1 MTQPIVFDNNTMVG
15 KYPWDSE
22 SGATH
27 SYDTLSMAVMTDN
40 APLMQSP
47 YEFVDEYHAETTTPE
62 GADEGQTGD
71 QGGDADGENFGQDQG
86 GEDTEMK
93 QMSTDIP
100 GKVVET
106 TSKIPVVGP
115 AIASMGILGI
125 AAIVGGTWWFMSR
138 RKDREQFAAMYN
150 AMEAHG
156 TQ

>member
-1 MTQPIVFDNNTMVG
+1 MTQPVVFDNNTMVG

-27 SYDTLSMAVMTDN
+27 SYDTISMAVMTDN

-47 YEFVDEYHAETTTPE
+47 YEFVDEYHAESTTPE

-71 QGGDADGENFGQDQG
+71 QGGDADGQNFGQDQG
-86 GEDTEMK
+86 EEDTMTA
-93 QMSTDIP
+93 QAMDIP
-100 GKVVET
+100 GNVVEA

-115 AIASMGILGI
+115 AIA
-125 AAIVGGTWWFMSR
+125 AIIGGTWWFMSR

>member
-1 MTQPIVFDNNTMVG
+1 MTQPVVFDNNTMVG

-27 SYDTLSMAVMTDN
+27 SYDTISMAVMTDN

-47 YEFVDEYHAETTTPE
+47 YEFVDEYHAESTTPE

-71 QGGDADGENFGQDQG
+71 QGGDADGQNFGQDQG
-86 GEDTEMK
+86 EEDTMTA
-93 QMSTDIP
+93 QAMQIP
-100 GKVVET
+100 GHVVEA

-115 AIASMGILGI
+115 AIAATGIIGI
-125 AAIVGGTWWFMSR
+125 AAIIGGTWWYMSR
-138 RKDREQFAAMYN
+138 RKDRESFAAMYN